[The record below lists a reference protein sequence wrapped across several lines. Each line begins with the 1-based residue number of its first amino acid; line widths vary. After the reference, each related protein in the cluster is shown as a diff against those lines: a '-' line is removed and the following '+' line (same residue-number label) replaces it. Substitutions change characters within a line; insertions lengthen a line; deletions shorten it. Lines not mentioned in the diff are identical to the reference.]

1 MPKYTINGDRVQKF
15 TTVVEATDAFEAI
28 DQASNVSQNEWTELE
43 TDEVIEAYEA
53 IEQVLVDD
61 EWPVLES
68 GIISDL

>member
-15 TTVVEATDAFEAI
+15 TTIVEATDAFEAI

-43 TDEVIEAYEA
+43 TDEVIEPYEA
-53 IEQVLVDD
+53 VEQVLVDN

>member
-15 TTVVEATDAFEAI
+15 TTVVEAPDAFEAI

-53 IEQVLVDD
+53 VEQVLVDD

>member
-15 TTVVEATDAFEAI
+15 TTVVEAPDAFEAI

>member
-15 TTVVEATDAFEAI
+15 TTIVEATDAFEAI